1 MDKFPSELKNIQWK
15 TFKETDL
22 IEFFSKNLIST
33 KENLD
38 ILILGSYRG
47 SNSIPDLENFR
58 DILKAKGIKGAHLA
72 IDRMQHISQELSETE
87 YNYINS
93 FDQIE
98 KCDFGI
104 FVLYGDREN
113 SGPAIELQHS
123 LQSDFGHK
131 LYVGIRSSE
140 ANEIS
145 SMIKGA
151 IEHHKIVKYEFET
164 LEDLASAFEG
174 YLDSKELA

>member
-93 FDQIE
+93 FVSYI
-98 KCDFGI
+98 
-104 FVLYGDREN
+104 L
-113 SGPAIELQHS
+113 
-123 LQSDFGHK
+123 
-131 LYVGIRSSE
+131 
-140 ANEIS
+140 
-145 SMIKGA
+145 
-151 IEHHKIVKYEFET
+151 
-164 LEDLASAFEG
+164 
-174 YLDSKELA
+174 